1 MSNTYEKQARGDGG
15 AYERYLRGMDSSMK
29 QKVALTAAHMLAVGS
44 VADMGMG
51 SGTGSDA
58 LAALYPSLQVT
69 GVDISDTMVELAAK
83 RFIRPNLRFV
93 QGDIAAAVFPPES
106 LDAIFDSSVLH
117 HVTTFSGYDYT
128 SAERAL
134 QTQVSQLR
142 SHGVLI
148 VRDFV
153 DPGRDEVHL
162 ELPANDGD
170 ASDDVR
176 HCSTATLF
184 IRFASE
190 FRKLATGPGFPY
202 REVEAKRDGFR
213 CFALSRKLAAEFV
226 LRKDYRADWE
236 TEVLEE
242 YTYFTQAEFE
252 QIFSRLGMRIV
263 ASTPLWNPWIVR
275 HRYDGKFFLT
285 DAKGQELEPPP
296 TNYLIAGER
305 VAPGE
310 GVRFEETVKVQP
322 LGFLSLT
329 AARDAR
335 NGTVRDLVRR
345 PHATIDAIPWFR
357 SGDEI
362 YVVARKSYPRAILS
376 CGASR
381 DTPSIDGSTT
391 IHYLT
396 EPLTVLQ
403 RDEPL
408 GRTVEASLAQQG
420 AIGEAQIRSF
430 LGGCVY
436 YPSPGGIEEEVRS
449 ALVEIEPV
457 FAQRTIAN
465 VSGFATSGH
474 VRPIEAT
481 QILRAAQ
488 AGGLSEARLELN
500 VYRLLHVLGHSPGP
514 WIGDAIAVEESGIER
529 GSLSRE
535 PRRVFE
541 PSASG
546 SKFLE
551 LRCSTFH
558 ELAAD
563 DASLASQ
570 ALEYVVPAS
579 LSVNT
584 IAVALLTRSR
594 GEVLIGI
601 DDDDLPAA
609 QSFTGNSNIAVA
621 PAWRLPRELT
631 TRRDAKQWIAMRLQR
646 EYGLLPR
653 TWFELGGKYHP
664 SPGVT
669 PERVFPYA
677 IDVKNEGTGERQIAF
692 LPLAEVIRDDELLRD
707 GHLRIVAFR
716 AAHALGL
723 L

>member
-1 MSNTYEKQARGDGG
+1 MRSMSTYDKQARGDGG
-15 AYERYLRGMDSSMK
+15 AYERYLRGMDASMK

-69 GVDISDTMVELAAK
+69 GVDISATMVELASK
-83 RFIRPNLRFV
+83 RFTRPNLRFV
-93 QGDIAAAVFPPES
+93 QGDIAAQVFPPES

-117 HVTTFSGYDYT
+117 HVTTFSGYDYS

-142 SHGVLI
+142 PHGVLI

-153 DPGRDEVHL
+153 DPGRDEVRL
-162 ELPANDGD
+162 ELPADDGD

-176 HCSTATLF
+176 SCSTAALF
-184 IRFASE
+184 VRFASE
-190 FRKLATGPGFPY
+190 FRKLASGPGFPY
-202 REVEAKRDGFR
+202 REIDSARPGFR
-213 CFALSRKLAAEFV
+213 RFAVSRKLAAEFV

-242 YTYFTQAEFE
+242 YTYFTQSEFE
-252 QIFSRLGMRIV
+252 QLFLRLGMRIV

-275 HRYDGKFFLT
+275 HRYEGKFTIT
-285 DAKGQELEPPP
+285 DASGRELEPPP

-310 GVRFEETVKVQP
+310 GVRFEETVDVQP
-322 LGFLSLT
+322 RGFLSLT
-329 AARDAR
+329 AARDTRSGAL
-335 NGTVRDLVRR
+335 RDLVRR

-362 YVVARKSYPRAILS
+362 YVIARKSYPRAILA
-376 CGASR
+376 CRDSR

-391 IHYLT
+391 VCYLT

-408 GRTVEASLAQQG
+408 GRTVEASLALRG
-420 AIGEAQIRSF
+420 AILEPQIRSF
-430 LGGCVY
+430 LSGCVY

-449 ALVEIEPV
+449 ALVEIEPA
-457 FAQRTIAN
+457 FAQRTITN

-481 QILRAAQ
+481 QVLRAAQ

-500 VYRLLHVLGHSPGP
+500 VYRLLRALGHSPGP
-514 WIGDAIAVEESGIER
+514 WIGDAIALGESDIEA

-535 PRRVFE
+535 RRRVFE
-541 PSASG
+541 PAASG

-558 ELAAD
+558 EVAAGD
-563 DASLASQ
+563 SILASR
-570 ALEYVVPAS
+570 ALEYVVPS
-579 LSVNT
+579 TLSINT
-584 IAVALLTRSR
+584 LATALLTRSR
-594 GEVLIGI
+594 GEILIGI

-609 QSFTGNSNIAVA
+609 QSFTGNSSIAVA
-621 PAWRLPRELT
+621 PAWRLPREIT
-631 TRRDAKQWIAMRLQR
+631 TRREAKQWIAMRLQR

-653 TWFELGGKYHP
+653 TWFDLGGKY
-664 SPGVT
+664 
-669 PERVFPYA
+669 
-677 IDVKNEGTGERQIAF
+677 
-692 LPLAEVIRDDELLRD
+692 
-707 GHLRIVAFR
+707 
-716 AAHALGL
+716 
-723 L
+723 